1 MNCRGL
7 HCPSC
12 HRSGPAGPLT
22 ALLVL
27 LAISAAARAVTRIL
41 PILLHILIVTTIT
54 ATSAA
59 IIITAAVLT
68 ARRPARPG
76 RQPLRRPPARTIP
89 DTASHRRTLPAPP
102 GPRALPALAAIPDA
116 TPPPAPHR
124 ASGKTPPP

>member
-7 HCPSC
+7 HCPGC
-12 HRSGPAGPLT
+12 HRSGPARPIT

-27 LAISAAARAVTRIL
+27 LAISAAARAVTPIL

-68 ARRPARPG
+68 ARRPAQPG
-76 RQPLRRPPARTIP
+76 RQPLRRLPARTTA
-89 DTASHRRTLPAPP
+89 DTASQRWKLPAPP
-102 GPRALPALAAIPDA
+102 GSRALPAPAAIPDA
-116 TPPPAPHR
+116 APPPAPHQ